1 MKKLISLSVLTLLVS
16 VSIFSQTLDGIPFDK
31 LNSEYISMTK
41 HVSASGAIQ
50 IGGFTSGA
58 QSQGSLTVE
67 FGNGTYLTNLRKRR
81 SEEAELRDSKGDIL
95 RLHSAAQMLTCLLYT
110 SPSPRDS

>member
-1 MKKLISLSVLTLLVS
+1 
-16 VSIFSQTLDGIPFDK
+16 
-31 LNSEYISMTK
+31 MTK

-95 RLHSAAQMLTCLLYT
+95 RLHSAAQMLTFLSNNGYDLIDYNVAPFGEASLMYSYLLARKIE
-110 SPSPRDS
+110 PSPKEQ